1 MKTNQL
7 HIETSIR
14 TLEELERAAY
24 MAGDIQR
31 AELYGNMIDAPIADR
46 IKELTDDL
54 KDADAIIED
63 LRQENDELKRIL
75 YTIVD
80 LDLERIYE
88 PENMHTLLRA
98 IQRAG
103 VLLWSKRLRPYG
115 GHKT

>member
-24 MAGDIQR
+24 MAGDLER
-31 AELYGNMIDAPIADR
+31 AELYGNMMDAPVADR

-63 LRQENDELKRIL
+63 LRQELDELKRVV
-75 YTIVD
+75 YQFAN
-80 LDLERIYE
+80 LDPKNNIEI
-88 PENMHTLLRA
+88 LRA

-103 VLLWSKRLRPYG
+103 AVL
-115 GHKT
+115 

>member
-31 AELYGNMIDAPIADR
+31 AELYGNMLDAPVAER

-63 LRQENDELKRIL
+63 LRQENDELKRVIYQVANLDSKNQIEIL
-75 YTIVD
+75 RV
-80 LDLERIYE
+80 
-88 PENMHTLLRA
+88 

-103 VLLWSKRLRPYG
+103 SLI
-115 GHKT
+115 

>member
-24 MAGDIQR
+24 MAGDIIQ
-31 AELYGNMIDAPIADR
+31 AELYGNMIDAPVADR

-63 LRQENDELKRIL
+63 LRQELDELKRVI
-75 YTIVD
+75 YQFAN
-80 LDLERIYE
+80 LDPKNNIEI
-88 PENMHTLLRA
+88 LRA

-103 VLLWSKRLRPYG
+103 AVL
-115 GHKT
+115 

>member
-24 MAGDIQR
+24 MAGDIIQ
-31 AELYGNMIDAPIADR
+31 AELYGNMMDAPVADR

-63 LRQENDELKRIL
+63 LRQENDALKRFAYQVADLNIDDRVEIL
-75 YTIVD
+75 R
-80 LDLERIYE
+80 L
-88 PENMHTLLRA
+88 
-98 IQRAG
+98 IQRAE
-103 VLLWSKRLRPYG
+103 VLL
-115 GHKT
+115 

>member
-24 MAGDIQR
+24 MAGDIIQ
-31 AELYGNMIDAPIADR
+31 AELYGNMMDAPIADR

-54 KDADAIIED
+54 KDADEIIEG
-63 LRQENDELKRIL
+63 LRQELDEMKRVLYQVTTLDPKNHADIL
-75 YTIVD
+75 RV
-80 LDLERIYE
+80 
-88 PENMHTLLRA
+88 

-103 VLLWSKRLRPYG
+103 AVL
-115 GHKT
+115 

>member
-24 MAGDIQR
+24 MAGDIIQ
-31 AELYGNMIDAPIADR
+31 AELYGNMMDAPVAER

-54 KDADAIIED
+54 KDADAILED
-63 LRQENDELKRIL
+63 LRQELDELKRVV
-75 YTIVD
+75 YQFAN
-80 LDLERIYE
+80 LDPKNNIEI
-88 PENMHTLLRA
+88 LRA

-103 VLLWSKRLRPYG
+103 AVL
-115 GHKT
+115 

>member
-24 MAGDIQR
+24 MAGDIIQ
-31 AELYGNMIDAPIADR
+31 AELYGNMMDAPIADR

-63 LRQENDELKRIL
+63 LRQELDELKRVI
-75 YTIVD
+75 YQFAN
-80 LDLERIYE
+80 LDPKNNIEI
-88 PENMHTLLRA
+88 LRA

-103 VLLWSKRLRPYG
+103 AVL
-115 GHKT
+115 

>member
-24 MAGDIQR
+24 MAGDIER
-31 AELYGNMIDAPIADR
+31 AELYGNMLDAPVAER

-54 KDADAIIED
+54 KDADAIIEG
-63 LRQENDELKRIL
+63 LRQELDEMKRVLYQVTTLDPKNHADIL
-75 YTIVD
+75 RV
-80 LDLERIYE
+80 
-88 PENMHTLLRA
+88 

-103 VLLWSKRLRPYG
+103 AVL
-115 GHKT
+115 

>member
-24 MAGDIQR
+24 MAGDLER
-31 AELYGNMIDAPIADR
+31 AELYGNMMDAPVADR

-54 KDADAIIED
+54 KDADEIIEG
-63 LRQENDELKRIL
+63 LRQELDELKRVI
-75 YTIVD
+75 YQFAN
-80 LDLERIYE
+80 LDSKNNIEI
-88 PENMHTLLRA
+88 LRA

-103 VLLWSKRLRPYG
+103 AVL
-115 GHKT
+115 